1 MESATVF
8 FDRGRWKNT
17 IDANPEETERMSETT
32 PMISLDW
39 SLPLIA
45 RMSVKFSEKTLTE
58 GKFRVSA
65 MQRADRIAIASAIRG
80 VLMKLCPIEPWIGL
94 SKPRPVKTQP
104 KPAFFSFLS
113 HAASV
118 IQMRDS
124 SADRINLCGSSS
136 ALSMLGKSLLLFV
149 GTCAWV
155 HSLANQIP
163 LLAVSSGESFR
174 FSNIRRFR
182 NIQIV
187 HSTQGRM
194 LCVIPV
200 GGRQIIFLNWTTAS
214 LTLVVAAM

>member
-8 FDRGRWKNT
+8 FDRGRWRNT

-45 RMSVKFSEKTLTE
+45 RMSVKLSEKTLTE

-65 MQRADRIAIASAIRG
+65 MQRADHIAIASAIRG
-80 VLMKLCPIEPWIGL
+80 VLMKLCPIEPWIGF

-104 KPAFFSFLS
+104 KPAFFFFLS

-124 SADRINLCGSSS
+124 SVDRINLCGSSS
-136 ALSMLGKSLLLFV
+136 SLSMLG
-149 GTCAWV
+149 C
-155 HSLANQIP
+155 
-163 LLAVSSGESFR
+163 
-174 FSNIRRFR
+174 
-182 NIQIV
+182 
-187 HSTQGRM
+187 
-194 LCVIPV
+194 
-200 GGRQIIFLNWTTAS
+200 FLR
-214 LTLVVAAM
+214 